1 MKKTISIFLTALL
14 CCAMA
19 FSVTFTASAKF
30 NQEAKP
36 KVGDTVAVLHT
47 NYGDIA
53 MSFFPKYAPKGVEN
67 FQTLAKEKKYN
78 NSIFHRVIKKFMIQG
93 GDYTNGDGT
102 GGESCW
108 GKEFENECVDELKNI
123 RGAVAYAN
131 SGPDTN
137 GSQFFINLVK
147 NAHLDGN
154 YTVFGQVFAGM
165 DVVDLISNC
174 EVTVNSGGESSS
186 PINDVKLESVEI
198 TKYTKNMENSLKSA
212 TDPYE
217 GVKSTTTATEATEA
231 TETTTVAST
240 DSTTANNEDSDE
252 PFNFIPIIVTV
263 GVLAIIFACFAIP
276 YGIQDKKKKKAKAEA
291 KAAMKADPDYKKKK
305 SKKKDRG
312 HSSHDSHES
321 HSSNRRDNSKSD
333 NRKAEKSSKRSDKSK
348 SHSEKKKHT
357 GLKTFIVIIIIL
369 GALCG
374 GVYAYFGHIPTK
386 EDIQSLLPV
395 SDSAEPTSSNSIHET
410 LVAITVS
417 GDTVTYNGEVLS
429 SVDELNNRLSK
440 ETDPTISLINN
451 DANAST
457 YNKVVEI
464 VNNYG
469 GNFETMDEDNTNPSI
484 NTEENSTE
492 ENTTESVAESTT
504 EPTSEST
511 SSAE

>member
-1 MKKTISIFLTALL
+1 MI
-14 CCAMA
+14 
-19 FSVTFTASAKF
+19 
-30 NQEAKP
+30 
-36 KVGDTVAVLHT
+36 
-47 NYGDIA
+47 
-53 MSFFPKYAPKGVEN
+53 KGVDSMAKKGTHGYFEDEN
-67 FQTLAKEKKYN
+67 KETYFDDFKTDMTNIDDEVDKILAEQRKAKQQIDFF
-78 NSIFHRVIKKFMIQG
+78 S
-93 GDYTNGDGT
+93 
-102 GGESCW
+102 
-108 GKEFENECVDELKNI
+108 DE
-123 RGAVAYAN
+123 
-131 SGPDTN
+131 
-137 GSQFFINLVK
+137 
-147 NAHLDGN
+147 
-154 YTVFGQVFAGM
+154 
-165 DVVDLISNC
+165 
-174 EVTVNSGGESSS
+174 
-186 PINDVKLESVEI
+186 PID
-198 TKYTKNMENSLKSA
+198 
-212 TDPYE
+212 
-217 GVKSTTTATEATEA
+217 
-231 TETTTVAST
+231 
-240 DSTTANNEDSDE
+240 NNEDEYVFDNSSSRELKSNSPRRNTYAENIETEEAE
-252 PFNFIPIIVTV
+252 P
-263 GVLAIIFACFAIP
+263 
-276 YGIQDKKKKKAKAEA
+276 EA
-291 KAAMKADPDYKKKK
+291 KEPQGSHSANPSDSSESRINRSSGNRSSSGKKSGGSKDKKKK
-305 SKKKDRG
+305 SKKKDKG
-312 HSSHDSHES
+312 HSSHNSHEN

-333 NRKAEKSSKRSDKSK
+333 NRKAEKSSKRNDKNK
-348 SHSEKKKHT
+348 GHSEKKKHT

-386 EDIQSLLPV
+386 EDIQNLLPM
-395 SDSAEPTSSNSIHET
+395 SDSAEPTSSASIHET

>member
-1 MKKTISIFLTALL
+1 MAKKGTHGYFEDENKETSFDDFKTDMTNIDDEVDKILAEQRKAKQQIDF
-14 CCAMA
+14 
-19 FSVTFTASAKF
+19 FS
-30 NQEAKP
+30 
-36 KVGDTVAVLHT
+36 
-47 NYGDIA
+47 
-53 MSFFPKYAPKGVEN
+53 
-67 FQTLAKEKKYN
+67 
-78 NSIFHRVIKKFMIQG
+78 
-93 GDYTNGDGT
+93 
-102 GGESCW
+102 
-108 GKEFENECVDELKNI
+108 DE
-123 RGAVAYAN
+123 
-131 SGPDTN
+131 
-137 GSQFFINLVK
+137 
-147 NAHLDGN
+147 
-154 YTVFGQVFAGM
+154 
-165 DVVDLISNC
+165 
-174 EVTVNSGGESSS
+174 
-186 PINDVKLESVEI
+186 PID
-198 TKYTKNMENSLKSA
+198 
-212 TDPYE
+212 
-217 GVKSTTTATEATEA
+217 
-231 TETTTVAST
+231 
-240 DSTTANNEDSDE
+240 NNEDEYVFDNSSSRELKSNSPRRNTYAENIETEEAEPETKKPQGSHSANPSDNGE
-252 PFNFIPIIVTV
+252 SRSS
-263 GVLAIIFACFAIP
+263 GSRSSSSKSSR
-276 YGIQDKKKKKAKAEA
+276 GSKD
-291 KAAMKADPDYKKKK
+291 KKKK

-312 HSSHDSHES
+312 HSSHDSHEN
-321 HSSNRRDNSKSD
+321 HSSNRRDNSKSSD
-333 NRKAEKSSKRSDKSK
+333 RKAEKSSKRNDKNK

-386 EDIQSLLPV
+386 EDIQSLLPM
-395 SDSAEPTSSNSIHET
+395 SDSAEPTSSASIHET

>member
-1 MKKTISIFLTALL
+1 MI
-14 CCAMA
+14 
-19 FSVTFTASAKF
+19 
-30 NQEAKP
+30 
-36 KVGDTVAVLHT
+36 
-47 NYGDIA
+47 
-53 MSFFPKYAPKGVEN
+53 KGVDSMAKKGTHGYFEDEN
-67 FQTLAKEKKYN
+67 KETSFDDFKTDMTNIDDEVDKILAEQRKAKQQIDFF
-78 NSIFHRVIKKFMIQG
+78 S
-93 GDYTNGDGT
+93 
-102 GGESCW
+102 
-108 GKEFENECVDELKNI
+108 DE
-123 RGAVAYAN
+123 
-131 SGPDTN
+131 
-137 GSQFFINLVK
+137 
-147 NAHLDGN
+147 
-154 YTVFGQVFAGM
+154 
-165 DVVDLISNC
+165 
-174 EVTVNSGGESSS
+174 
-186 PINDVKLESVEI
+186 PID
-198 TKYTKNMENSLKSA
+198 
-212 TDPYE
+212 
-217 GVKSTTTATEATEA
+217 
-231 TETTTVAST
+231 
-240 DSTTANNEDSDE
+240 NNEDEYVFDNSSSRELKSNSPRRNTYAENIETEEVTPETKEPQGSHSANPSDSGE
-252 PFNFIPIIVTV
+252 SRSNRSS
-263 GVLAIIFACFAIP
+263 GNRSSS
-276 YGIQDKKKKKAKAEA
+276 GKKSGGSK
-291 KAAMKADPDYKKKK
+291 DKKKK

-312 HSSHDSHES
+312 HSSHNSHEN

-333 NRKAEKSSKRSDKSK
+333 NRKAEKSSKRNDKNK
-348 SHSEKKKHT
+348 GHSEKKKHT

-386 EDIQSLLPV
+386 EDIQSLLPM
-395 SDSAEPTSSNSIHET
+395 SDSAEPTSSASIHET

-511 SSAE
+511 SLAE

>member
-1 MKKTISIFLTALL
+1 MI
-14 CCAMA
+14 
-19 FSVTFTASAKF
+19 
-30 NQEAKP
+30 
-36 KVGDTVAVLHT
+36 
-47 NYGDIA
+47 
-53 MSFFPKYAPKGVEN
+53 KGVDSMAKKGTHGYFEDEN
-67 FQTLAKEKKYN
+67 KDTSFDNVKTDMTNIDDEVDKILAEQRKAKQQ
-78 NSIFHRVIKKFMIQG
+78 I
-93 GDYTNGDGT
+93 D
-102 GGESCW
+102 
-108 GKEFENECVDELKNI
+108 
-123 RGAVAYAN
+123 
-131 SGPDTN
+131 
-137 GSQFFINLVK
+137 FFS
-147 NAHLDGN
+147 D
-154 YTVFGQVFAGM
+154 
-165 DVVDLISNC
+165 D
-174 EVTVNSGGESSS
+174 
-186 PINDVKLESVEI
+186 PID
-198 TKYTKNMENSLKSA
+198 
-212 TDPYE
+212 
-217 GVKSTTTATEATEA
+217 
-231 TETTTVAST
+231 
-240 DSTTANNEDSDE
+240 NNEDEYVFDNSSSRELKSNSPRRNTYAENIETEEVTPKTKEPQGSHSANPSDSE
-252 PFNFIPIIVTV
+252 ERRSNRSS
-263 GVLAIIFACFAIP
+263 GSS
-276 YGIQDKKKKKAKAEA
+276 GSRSSSSKSSKGSKD
-291 KAAMKADPDYKKKK
+291 KKKK

-333 NRKAEKSSKRSDKSK
+333 NRKAEKSSKRSDKNK
-348 SHSEKKKHT
+348 GRSEKKKHT
-357 GLKTFIVIIIIL
+357 GLKTFVVIIIIL

-386 EDIQSLLPV
+386 EDIQSILPI
-395 SDSAEPTSSNSIHET
+395 SNSAEPTSSNSIHET

>member
-1 MKKTISIFLTALL
+1 MI
-14 CCAMA
+14 
-19 FSVTFTASAKF
+19 
-30 NQEAKP
+30 
-36 KVGDTVAVLHT
+36 
-47 NYGDIA
+47 
-53 MSFFPKYAPKGVEN
+53 KGVDSMAKKGTHGYFEDEN
-67 FQTLAKEKKYN
+67 KETSFDDFKTDMTNIDDEVDKILAEQRKAKQQIDFF
-78 NSIFHRVIKKFMIQG
+78 S
-93 GDYTNGDGT
+93 
-102 GGESCW
+102 
-108 GKEFENECVDELKNI
+108 DE
-123 RGAVAYAN
+123 
-131 SGPDTN
+131 
-137 GSQFFINLVK
+137 
-147 NAHLDGN
+147 
-154 YTVFGQVFAGM
+154 
-165 DVVDLISNC
+165 
-174 EVTVNSGGESSS
+174 
-186 PINDVKLESVEI
+186 PID
-198 TKYTKNMENSLKSA
+198 
-212 TDPYE
+212 
-217 GVKSTTTATEATEA
+217 
-231 TETTTVAST
+231 
-240 DSTTANNEDSDE
+240 NNEDEYVFDNSSSRELKSNSPRRNTYAENIETEEAE
-252 PFNFIPIIVTV
+252 P
-263 GVLAIIFACFAIP
+263 
-276 YGIQDKKKKKAKAEA
+276 EA
-291 KAAMKADPDYKKKK
+291 KEPQGSHSANPSDSGESRSNRSSGNRSSSGKKSGGSKDKKKK

-312 HSSHDSHES
+312 HSSHNSHEN

-333 NRKAEKSSKRSDKSK
+333 NRKAEKSSKRNDKNK
-348 SHSEKKKHT
+348 GHSEKKKHT

-386 EDIQSLLPV
+386 EDIQSLLPM
-395 SDSAEPTSSNSIHET
+395 SDSAEPTSSTSIHET

-484 NTEENSTE
+484 NTEENFTE

>member
-1 MKKTISIFLTALL
+1 MI
-14 CCAMA
+14 
-19 FSVTFTASAKF
+19 
-30 NQEAKP
+30 
-36 KVGDTVAVLHT
+36 
-47 NYGDIA
+47 
-53 MSFFPKYAPKGVEN
+53 KGVDSMAKKGTHGYFEDEN
-67 FQTLAKEKKYN
+67 KDTSFDDFKTDMTNIDDEVDKILAEQRKAKQQ
-78 NSIFHRVIKKFMIQG
+78 I
-93 GDYTNGDGT
+93 D
-102 GGESCW
+102 
-108 GKEFENECVDELKNI
+108 
-123 RGAVAYAN
+123 
-131 SGPDTN
+131 
-137 GSQFFINLVK
+137 FFS
-147 NAHLDGN
+147 D
-154 YTVFGQVFAGM
+154 
-165 DVVDLISNC
+165 D
-174 EVTVNSGGESSS
+174 
-186 PINDVKLESVEI
+186 PID
-198 TKYTKNMENSLKSA
+198 
-212 TDPYE
+212 
-217 GVKSTTTATEATEA
+217 
-231 TETTTVAST
+231 
-240 DSTTANNEDSDE
+240 NNEDEYVFDNSSSRE
-252 PFNFIPIIVTV
+252 LKSNSPRRNTYAENIETEEVT
-263 GVLAIIFACFAIP
+263 P
-276 YGIQDKKKKKAKAEA
+276 ETKKPQGSHS
-291 KAAMKADPDYKKKK
+291 ADTNDSGESRSNRSSGSSGSRSSSSKSSKGSKDKKKK

-312 HSSHDSHES
+312 HSSHES

-333 NRKAEKSSKRSDKSK
+333 NRKAEKSSKRSDKNNGR
-348 SHSEKKKHT
+348 SEKKKHT
-357 GLKTFIVIIIIL
+357 GLKTFVVIIIIL

-386 EDIQSLLPV
+386 EDIQSILPI
-395 SDSAEPTSSNSIHET
+395 SNSTEPTSSNSIHET

>member
-1 MKKTISIFLTALL
+1 MI
-14 CCAMA
+14 
-19 FSVTFTASAKF
+19 
-30 NQEAKP
+30 
-36 KVGDTVAVLHT
+36 
-47 NYGDIA
+47 
-53 MSFFPKYAPKGVEN
+53 KGVDSMAKKGTHGYFEDEN
-67 FQTLAKEKKYN
+67 KETSFDDFKTDMTNIDDEVDKILAEQRKAKQQIDFF
-78 NSIFHRVIKKFMIQG
+78 S
-93 GDYTNGDGT
+93 
-102 GGESCW
+102 
-108 GKEFENECVDELKNI
+108 DE
-123 RGAVAYAN
+123 
-131 SGPDTN
+131 
-137 GSQFFINLVK
+137 
-147 NAHLDGN
+147 
-154 YTVFGQVFAGM
+154 
-165 DVVDLISNC
+165 
-174 EVTVNSGGESSS
+174 
-186 PINDVKLESVEI
+186 PID
-198 TKYTKNMENSLKSA
+198 
-212 TDPYE
+212 
-217 GVKSTTTATEATEA
+217 
-231 TETTTVAST
+231 
-240 DSTTANNEDSDE
+240 NNEDEYVFDNSSSRELKSNSPRRNTYAENIETEEAEPETKEPQGSHSANPSDSSE
-252 PFNFIPIIVTV
+252 SRINRSS
-263 GVLAIIFACFAIP
+263 GNRSSS
-276 YGIQDKKKKKAKAEA
+276 GKKSGGSK
-291 KAAMKADPDYKKKK
+291 DKKKK

-312 HSSHDSHES
+312 HSSHNSHEN

-333 NRKAEKSSKRSDKSK
+333 NRKAEKSSKRNDKNK
-348 SHSEKKKHT
+348 GHSEKKKHT
-357 GLKTFIVIIIIL
+357 GLKTFVVIIIIL

-386 EDIQSLLPV
+386 EDIQSLLPM
-395 SDSAEPTSSNSIHET
+395 SDSAEPTSSASIHET